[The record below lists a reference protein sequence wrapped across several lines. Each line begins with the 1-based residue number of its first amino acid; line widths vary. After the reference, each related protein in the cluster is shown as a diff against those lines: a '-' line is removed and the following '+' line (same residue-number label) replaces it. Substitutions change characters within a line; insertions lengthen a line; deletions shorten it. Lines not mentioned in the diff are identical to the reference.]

1 MQEENVPVDE
11 DVTQAKLHEGF
22 INSTIMR
29 ILHEVHG
36 LVTPYSPETILEE
49 ERRAKVYADFSSQ
62 EYECLRDALGLIT
75 VNKHLN
81 LDKAMKMLQWF
92 KQSTC
97 PCTQHV
103 ISRGGNQWQL
113 RPITTVPP
121 EVVLKLPTVS
131 NSIILKK
138 RAAKKTV
145 TDLAS
150 LEDEASSIQSE
161 GTSFEAEA
169 ATRTPSSDTTV
180 TVFNQKMKKMFQNPI
195 LQNEQT
201 LNELCSKI
209 LKEAKQ
215 ANPLKWLIHVN
226 SASNEVDELLY
237 WKEQMK
243 QNIDCMVTHIQ
254 SCTLDLM
261 NYMVRCT
268 TCSWKKMK
276 KQPEQPS
283 SLRCL

>member
-1 MQEENVPVDE
+1 M
-11 DVTQAKLHEGF
+11 
-22 INSTIMR
+22 
-29 ILHEVHG
+29 
-36 LVTPYSPETILEE
+36 
-49 ERRAKVYADFSSQ
+49 
-62 EYECLRDALGLIT
+62 RDALGLIT

-97 PCTQHV
+97 LCTQHV

-121 EVVLKLPTVS
+121 EVVLKLPTLS

-145 TDLAS
+145 TDQAS
-150 LEDEASSIQSE
+150 LADKASSTQSE
-161 GTSFEAEA
+161 GT
-169 ATRTPSSDTTV
+169 D
-180 TVFNQKMKKMFQNPI
+180 TVFNQKMKKMFQNPV

-226 SASNEVDELLY
+226 SANEEVDELLY

-254 SCTLDLM
+254 TKLYTGLDELYGEM
-261 NYMVRCT
+261 YNLFMEEDEET
-268 TCSWKKMK
+268 A
-276 KQPEQPS
+276 
-283 SLRCL
+283 

>member
-11 DVTQAKLHEGF
+11 EVTQTKLHEGF

-29 ILHEVHG
+29 ILHKVHG
-36 LVTPYSPETILEE
+36 FVTPYSPETILGE

-121 EVVLKLPTVS
+121 EVVLKLPIVS

-145 TDLAS
+145 TDQAS
-150 LEDEASSIQSE
+150 LAEEASSIQSE
-161 GTSFEAEA
+161 DTSFEAEA
-169 ATRTPSSDTTV
+169 ATKTPSSDTTV

-226 SASNEVDELLY
+226 SVSNEVDELLY

-254 SCTLDLM
+254 TKLYTGLDELYGEM
-261 NYMVRCT
+261 YNLFMEEDEET
-268 TCSWKKMK
+268 A
-276 KQPEQPS
+276 
-283 SLRCL
+283 